1 VSNLSGT
8 TAHPR
13 AHCHTRASDVDRD
26 LTTVPIT
33 RADGER
39 LVRAS
44 GGGFI
49 GLLAGPAGS
58 PRMTR
63 QPTIDFLKIERL
75 RVERATDPRARH
87 VVLRMPRIGQ
97 ARSEKL
103 EMADGVM
110 YIRRPGTRYSRSMR

>member
-1 VSNLSGT
+1 MNPEPAPMASVLCEPEGTAAARVSG
-8 TAHPR
+8 
-13 AHCHTRASDVDRD
+13 C
-26 LTTVPIT
+26 
-33 RADGER
+33 
-39 LVRAS
+39 S

-97 ARSEKL
+97 ERSEKL